1 MTVQAAAPVLENPR
15 EDYQDILHR
24 VFSNILAH
32 QNFPLQ
38 ARLFSVA
45 GFAFEADA
53 FVYPESPDFSEE
65 RLAHEV
71 DKAVEQVHERLW
83 MEQFHNQSVN
93 PELGMSI
100 IQSLLLG
107 RVQHC
112 APEFKELIMQ
122 AWRQYSPE
130 ESQTGGRFLH
140 LDFAGE
146 VTHVRCTEMSRIY
159 QYGRNRLMNRFA
171 EEIEAEIADF
181 CIRMVAKHDNREP
194 GVTLLSSVQQLILRV
209 MCLKFFLAADPELQA
224 FLDCEASDNMV
235 RRRISEITEQ
245 VETHLDQEQ
254 DVLAK
259 LGSMLYE
266 QGLQDLPH
274 TILLILF

>member
-15 EDYQDILHR
+15 EEYQDILHR
-24 VFSNILAH
+24 VITNILAR
-32 QNFPLQ
+32 QDFPLQ

-53 FVYPESPDFSEE
+53 FMYPDSPDFSED

-83 MEQFHNQSVN
+83 MQQFHEQSVN

-112 APEFKELIMQ
+112 DLKFKDMIIQ
-122 AWRQYSPE
+122 AWMQFTPGDN
-130 ESQTGGRFLH
+130 QTGGQFLQ

-146 VTHVRCTEMSRIY
+146 KAHVRCTEMARIY
-159 QYGRNRLMNRFA
+159 QECRNRLMSRFA
-171 EEIEAEIADF
+171 DAIEAEIADF
-181 CIRMVAKHDNREP
+181 CIRQVVKEGNPLP
-194 GVTLLSSVQQLILRV
+194 GVSLLSTVQQLILRV

-224 FLDCEASDNMV
+224 FLDCEASGNMP
-235 RRRISEITEQ
+235 RQRIAKIAEQ
-245 VETHLDQEQ
+245 VESHLDQEQ
-254 DVLAK
+254 DALAR
-259 LGSMLYE
+259 LGNMLWE
-266 QGLQDLPH
+266 QDLQDIPH
-274 TILLILF
+274 TILLIHF